1 VVVVYDIGIERIDAV
16 RHFLKKYLQWIQNS
30 AFEGNITLG
39 KLEELKILVRQLIDE
54 KYMIQ

>member
-1 VVVVYDIGIERIDAV
+1 MVVVYDIGIERIDAV

>member
-1 VVVVYDIGIERIDAV
+1 MVIVYDIGIERIDAV

>member
-1 VVVVYDIGIERIDAV
+1 MVVVYDIGRERIDAV
-16 RHFLKKYLQWIQNS
+16 RHVLKKYLQWIQNS